1 MRSVFTL
8 LVLLHVMLVAAVPAT
23 AEPLKSTA
31 PTKNAVSFER
41 HVRPI
46 FKANCFP
53 CHGEGEK
60 LEGGLDL
67 RLRRLIARGG
77 ESGPGF
83 LVKSPEDSEILVRV
97 LAKEMPPAEDAR
109 KLTTDEIEIIRRWIK
124 AGAPTDRTEPE
135 SMRKGFVITQADR
148 EYWAFQPIANPPL
161 PSVKNAS
168 LVRNPIDAF
177 VLARLERDGFRFADE
192 ATRTTLIRR
201 TTFDLLGLPPA
212 PQDVDRFVANTHVD
226 AYDRLI
232 DQLLASPHYGE
243 RWGRHWLDVAGYA
256 DSEGYTI
263 DDAERSDAFKFRDYV
278 IRAFN
283 AGKPFDRF
291 VQEQLAGD
299 EMVSPPFNELNAD
312 GEESLIATGFLRM
325 APDGTGSTNTPSTRN
340 KVIAETVKI
349 VSTSLLGLTVG
360 CAECHH
366 HRYDPISQP
375 DYYSFRAVFDP
386 AFDWQNW
393 RTPKAR
399 RISLYSP
406 ADKKRAAEIEAK
418 AKKLDNARTV
428 KQNAYIEAT
437 FQKELAKLPAD
448 IRDAV
453 KEARNTAVKK
463 RTKTQ
468 IELLKKHPSVNVTA
482 GSLYLYDSKAAAD
495 LKKMAEAA
503 QKLRSTKPKEEF
515 IRALTETA
523 FRDAKSFVFYR
534 GDHEQPKQEVKPA
547 ELSILSQPESEQPS
561 VPVNEPT
568 RPTTGRRTAYAKW
581 LTNGR
586 HPLVARV
593 IVNRVWMHHFGRGLV
608 KTAGDFGA
616 LGSRPSHPELLDW
629 LSHWFM
635 THGWSVKDLHRLIMT
650 STTYQQSLNTN
661 AQLATSDPD
670 GRLLGSR
677 LPRRLE
683 AEALRDSILEV
694 AGRLN
699 PKPFG
704 PAVPVMADRV
714 GRWVIGKENLNAGRP
729 GTVIPMRGEDLRRS
743 VYIQVR
749 RSRPLSALQPFDLP
763 VMEPNCEA
771 RSVSTVS
778 TQSLMLMNSDFIA
791 LQSEQFARRVM
802 TEATDT
808 RSRIVLAWK
817 LTYAHEPSEADVAE
831 AKLFIDE
838 MTQHFKSKKPANG
851 KPSAVSPAKRAWS
864 SFCQTLLSSNAF
876 LYVD

>member
-1 MRSVFTL
+1 MRPVCRTL
-8 LVLLHVMLVAAVPAT
+8 IAMLVVAVPLHAEQKPDKTANVAT
-23 AEPLKSTA
+23 HKI
-31 PTKNAVSFER
+31 SFER

-46 FKANCFP
+46 LKANCFP

-83 LVKSPEDSEILVRV
+83 QLQRPAESELLVRV
-97 LAKEMPPAEDAR
+97 VAQEMPPADESR
-109 KLTTDEIEIIRRWIK
+109 KLTTDEIEIIRRWIE
-124 AGAPTDRTEPE
+124 AGAPTDHAEPE
-135 SMRKGFVITQADR
+135 SMRSGFVITQSDR

-161 PSVKNAS
+161 PSVRRGA

-192 ATRTTLIRR
+192 AIRRTLIRR
-201 TTFDLLGLPPA
+201 ATFDLLGLPPA
-212 PQDVDRFVANTHVD
+212 PHNVD
-226 AYDRLI
+226 AFASDNRGDAYERLV

-278 IRAFN
+278 IRALN
-283 AGKPFDRF
+283 AGKPFDQF
-291 VQEQLAGD
+291 VREQLAGD
-299 EMVSPPFNELNAD
+299 ELVTPPFNELDAT
-312 GEESLIATGFLRM
+312 GEEKLIATGFLRM
-325 APDGTGSTNTPSTRN
+325 APDGTGSDNSPAARN

-375 DYYSFRAVFDP
+375 DYYSFRAIFDP
-386 AFDWQNW
+386 AFDWQKW
-393 RTPKAR
+393 QAPKSR

-406 ADKKRAAEIEAK
+406 AEKQRADAIEVE
-418 AKKLDNARTV
+418 AKKLDKTLTA

-437 FQKELAKLPAD
+437 FQKELAKLPKD
-448 IRDAV
+448 IHDAI
-453 KEARNTAVKK
+453 KKARATAEKK
-463 RTKTQ
+463 RSKEQ
-468 IELLKKHPSVNVTA
+468 VALLKKHPTVNVTA

-495 LKKMAEAA
+495 LKKMAAVA
-503 QKLRSTKPKEEF
+503 QKLRDTKPKEEF
-515 IRALTETA
+515 IRALAEA
-523 FRDAKSFVFYR
+523 PNSNAKSFVFNR
-534 GDHEQPKQEVKPA
+534 GDFEQPKQEVQPG
-547 ELSILSQPESEQPS
+547 ELSILSLPESAKPT
-561 VPVNEPT
+561 VPVNEPKL
-568 RPTTGRRTAYAKW
+568 RTTGRRSAYATW

-586 HPLVARV
+586 HPLLARV

-608 KTAGDFGA
+608 ETAGDFGA

-635 THGWSVKDLHRLIMT
+635 THDWSLKDLHRLIMT
-650 STTYQQSLNTN
+650 SATYRHGLNPDER
-661 AQLATSDPD
+661 LAIADPD

-683 AEALRDSILEV
+683 AEALRDSILEL

-699 PKPFG
+699 RKPYG

-729 GTVIPMRGEDLRRS
+729 GAILPMNGEDLRRS

-763 VMEPNCEA
+763 EMEPNCELRA
-771 RSVSTVS
+771 VSTVS

-791 LQSEQFARRVM
+791 EQSEQFADRVM
-802 TEATDT
+802 SQAGDT
-808 RSRIVLAWK
+808 RSRIVHAWK
-817 LTYAHEPSEADVAE
+817 LTFASEPSEADVAE
-831 AKLFIDE
+831 AQLFVDE
-838 MTQHFKSKKPANG
+838 LTVHFKSRTPANG
-851 KPSAVSPAKRAWS
+851 KPTSAKRAWS